1 LSQCLRQGT
10 LKIQK
15 SALKSLRLRRSL
27 SAGVAEA
34 CELKDGDTSHNLDV
48 GYSNVV
54 GHLRTPVGRAP
65 MTRIAAGF
73 VALPVVGY
81 LALFAAPTALAQASA
96 SDVMIRLDQLES
108 QMRQL
113 TGTIEQLQYRNQQ
126 LEQAMRRMQEDTELR
141 FQQLGGKGAPTAG
154 PVRSSPP
161 AVASAEPASVQQ
173 SQVPVQQS
181 QVPVQQPSVPAQQP
195 GVPGRRSDA
204 FDPTQN
210 PNAPGVPRTLG
221 TIANTGSPPPVS
233 VAPGGVPGPRPIG
246 VPLDLSTVAGGA
258 ANEQQPANGNV
269 AGSDGGLLPPP
280 PPRNTSATTGQ
291 LAAVQPPSQS
301 PRDEYDLAYGYLLRK
316 DYALAEDSFRTFLRM
331 YPSDRLAADAQF
343 WLGESLFQRQS
354 YRDAAD
360 AFLTISKKYETSS
373 KAPDALLRLG
383 QSLAAMG
390 QKELACA
397 TFGEVGVKYPRA
409 SLNVKQ
415 SVEREQKR
423 VHC

>member
-1 LSQCLRQGT
+1 
-10 LKIQK
+10 
-15 SALKSLRLRRSL
+15 
-27 SAGVAEA
+27 
-34 CELKDGDTSHNLDV
+34 
-48 GYSNVV
+48 
-54 GHLRTPVGRAP
+54 
-65 MTRIAAGF
+65 MTRIATGF
-73 VALPVVGY
+73 VALAAFGY
-81 LALFAAPTALAQASA
+81 LALFGAPTALAQASA

-126 LEQAMRRMQEDTELR
+126 LEQALRRMQEDTELR
-141 FQQLGGKGAPTAG
+141 FQQLGGKGAPTVG

-161 AVASAEPASVQQ
+161 AVAAAEPA
-173 SQVPVQQS
+173 PVQPS
-181 QVPVQQPSVPAQQP
+181 QVPVQQPSAPVQQP

-210 PNAPGVPRTLG
+210 PNAPGVPRALG
-221 TIANTGSPPPVS
+221 SIANTGSPPPVS
-233 VAPGGVPGPRPIG
+233 VAPGGVPGSRPIG
-246 VPLDLSTVAGGA
+246 APLDLSTAAAGA
-258 ANEQQPANGNV
+258 ANEQQP
-269 AGSDGGLLPPP
+269 GSDGGQLPPP
-280 PPRNTSATTGQ
+280 PPRNTSATGGQ

-343 WLGESLFQRQS
+343 WLGETLFQRQS

-360 AFLTISKKYETSS
+360 SFLTVSKKFETSS

-409 SLNVKQ
+409 PLNVKQ